1 MSRNYDDSRDQS
13 NKDFDKQLE
22 IDNAVEK
29 EAKRNEGLPEN
40 TYFIDGIFL
49 PVKIVPIN
57 NTEKCCRKCRGSGDT
72 CDNGGSFVYCIVLN
86 HYAMQDSGLD
96 VSGGSNVGCNNFRP
110 LEEHPST
117 IQSEVENI
125 AGEVYK
131 NLVDGNVKDFAISH
145 FKTGF
150 THPQKPSGEWY
161 SREQMIG
168 FVVWNKMYLREQ
180 EHKVLTM
187 PYGADRKLAAIAYTN
202 LCNSI
207 AQLLDLYIAS
217 LSNENKEQ

>member
-1 MSRNYDDSRDQS
+1 MIITKEQQEALVSNYVKKGYGSDQC
-13 NKDFDKQLE
+13 
-22 IDNAVEK
+22 I
-29 EAKRNEGLPEN
+29 G
-40 TYFIDGIFL
+40 FIDGIE
-49 PVKIVPIN
+49 KII
-57 NTEKCCRKCRGSGDT
+57 EM
-72 CDNGGSFVYCIVLN
+72 LN
-86 HYAMQDSGLD
+86 Q
-96 VSGGSNVGCNNFRP
+96 
-110 LEEHPST
+110 PSPQLS
-117 IQSEVENI
+117 QSEVLKLAEDSYDCQPFYFKQRHKISTYIPAFI
-125 AGEVYK
+125 A
-131 NLVDGNVKDFAISH
+131 
-145 FKTGF
+145 GF

-217 LSNENKEQ
+217 LNKENKDK